1 MQHTKPNNQSLFP
14 VFKFDLDK
22 KLIEANRASM
32 PLLEKWGWN
41 LSQSLPTKVV
51 SEHPQLFHAI
61 LGQRP
66 TELTVTMDGFHIHF
80 CVVPFPEAG
89 YIGMYAFALE
99 ADNGLARSSTQPTTA
114 AVTQMNL
121 IPN

>member
-41 LSQSLPTKVV
+41 LDQALPTKVV
-51 SEHPQLFHAI
+51 SEYPQLFHAI

-66 TELTVTMDGFHIHF
+66 TELSVVMDGFRIHF
-80 CVVPFPEAG
+80 CIVPFPEAG
-89 YIGMYAFALE
+89 YIGMYAYALE
-99 ADNGLARSSTQPTTA
+99 ADNGLARCSTPLTGIEINQTT
-114 AVTQMNL
+114 L

>member
-1 MQHTKPNNQSLFP
+1 MQKTRPNNQSLFP

-22 KLIEANRASM
+22 KLVEANRASM
-32 PLLEKWGWN
+32 PLLEKWGWK
-41 LSQSLPTKVV
+41 LDQSLPTHVI
-51 SEHPQLFHAI
+51 SQYPQLFHAI

-66 TELTVTMDGFHIHF
+66 TELAVSMDGFQIHF

-89 YIGMYAFALE
+89 YIGMYAYSLE
-99 ADNGLARSSTQPTTA
+99 AESGLARSQNASFD
-114 AVTQMNL
+114 VSQMNL